1 MTQISLAE
9 LHKHLLIAISPVL
22 VQTVNLSGKEK
33 VGPKSDSD
41 LLFQIPLVGFY
52 FNLHFLSL
60 YVIGKFTKQTLST
73 LGKKYHLYSFLHF
86 LLFLT
91 FVLSRHSWKVTDRH
105 TDRNC

>member
-1 MTQISLAE
+1 MTQISLVE

-60 YVIGKFTKQTLST
+60 YVTKIHKTN
-73 LGKKYHLYSFLHF
+73 
-86 LLFLT
+86 T
-91 FVLSRHSWKVTDRH
+91 FHSWEEISSVFFLALLVVFDFCSQSAFLESHRYIY
-105 TDRNC
+105 R